1 MAITK
6 EYLYY
11 HFNSVEKKIGRI
23 EKSWYFSKLMD
34 LFRFQILKISVI
46 IFIY

>member
-11 HFNSVEKKIGRI
+11 HFNSVEKEIGTND
-23 EKSWYFSKLMD
+23 KSWYFSKLTG
-34 LFRFQILKISVI
+34 LFRF
-46 IFIY
+46 